1 MKMIYKIARAELQ
14 TLFYSPVAWLILIVF
29 TVQAVL
35 AFSSGMGGQVNF
47 QHLGYMLNNVSLT
60 VFADFRG
67 MFTSMQQYLYLYIPL
82 LTMGLMSRELS
93 SGSIK
98 LLYSSPVTN
107 FQIILGKYLSMVFYS
122 LVLCGILFVFVVYG
136 GFAIE
141 HFDWS
146 AVLTALLGIFLLIC
160 AYSAIGLFMSSL
172 TSYQVVAA
180 MGTFAILFL
189 LNMVGG
195 MWQHIE
201 LVRDITYWLSM
212 SGRTREFLRGLIC
225 SEDVL
230 YFLIVVT
237 LFLSFSII
245 RLRANRQ
252 KTPPGNTA
260 LRYAGVTLVAVT
272 LGYITSRPVFMVYHD
287 STETKANT
295 LTENSQ
301 EIVSRL
307 KGGLT
312 LTSYVNILDQF
323 YWIGLPYTELQDRDR
338 FRQYTRFKPEI
349 KMNYVHYYDSA
360 VNPSLYQRYPNRSNR
375 EIMIEYARSHRL
387 DSNKF
392 LTPSQ
397 VRQLEDLRP
406 ENNRFVRTLV
416 RESGEKSFLRV
427 FEDSQIFPSE
437 AEISASMKRLVMD
450 LPKVGFVTGHGERDC
465 IREGDR
471 DYNKFALEKSFRYS
485 LINQGFDFEQVSLDA
500 PLEGRYDILII
511 ADARTPFGEEHLANL
526 REYVASGGNLL
537 IAGEPGRQDVM
548 NEITSS
554 FGVNFLPGRVVK
566 QQENFLAD
574 FIMALPTAAS
584 GELMFGM
591 ENMRR
596 NGQVVTMPGLAALD
610 YSGVSGFEVTE
621 LLVAD
626 TSASAWIEL
635 QTTNFVD
642 EPLSVDS
649 AAGERLVA
657 GIPAALALER
667 KVGERGKSQKIIVLG
682 DADCISNGEV
692 SINRRNVQAANYN
705 LIMSAFYWLSD
716 EEVPIDVRRPS
727 PPDRKVF
734 VGLKGMEIT
743 KWGSVVLLPVAMLI
757 IYLLM
762 WIRRRGR

>member
-35 AFSSGMGGQVNF
+35 SFASGMGNQVDF
-47 QHLGYMLNNVSLT
+47 QNLGYNLRDVSLT
-60 VFADFRG
+60 VFAGMRG
-67 MFTSMQQYLYLYIPL
+67 LLTSMQQYLYLYIPL

-107 FQIILGKYLSMVFYS
+107 FQIIMGKYLSMVFYS
-122 LVLCGILFVFVVYG
+122 LVLCTILLVFVVFG
-136 GFAIE
+136 GFTIDM
-141 HFDWS
+141 FDWA
-146 AVLTALLGIFLLIC
+146 AVLTALLGLFLLIC

-180 MGTFAILFL
+180 MGTFAVLFV
-189 LNMVGG
+189 LNLVGN

-212 SGRTREFLRGLIC
+212 RGRTSEFMSGLVC

-230 YFLIVVT
+230 YFMIVIA
-237 LFLSFSII
+237 LFLAFSVV

-252 KTPPGNTA
+252 KIAIGKTA
-260 LRYAGVTLVAVT
+260 MRYAAVTLVAVT
-272 LGYITSRPVFMVYHD
+272 LGYVTSRPVFMFYHD
-287 STETKANT
+287 STRTKANT

-301 EIVSRL
+301 EIVSKL
-307 KGGLT
+307 DGGLT
-312 LTSYVNILDQF
+312 ITSYVNILDQF
-323 YWIGLPYTELQDRDR
+323 YWIGLPYTELQDRSR

-349 KMNYVHYYDSA
+349 KMKYVHYYDSA
-360 VNPSLYQRYPNRSNR
+360 VNPGLYQRYPNRTNR
-375 EIMIEYARSHRL
+375 EIMVEYARSHRL

-392 LTPSQ
+392 LSPSQ
-397 VRQLEDLRP
+397 IREIEDLRP

-427 FEDSQIFPSE
+427 FEDAQVFPSE
-437 AEISASMKRLVMD
+437 AEISASMKKLVMD

-485 LINQGFDFEQVSLDA
+485 LINQGFDFEQISLDNPVA
-500 PLEGRYDILII
+500 GEYDILII
-511 ADARTPFGEEHLANL
+511 ADARVAYSREHLANL
-526 REYVASGGNLL
+526 EAFVASGGNLL
-537 IAGEPGRQDVM
+537 VAGEPGRQDVM
-548 NEITSS
+548 NEVVSS
-554 FGVNFLPGRVVK
+554 LGVRFLPGRVVK
-566 QQENFLAD
+566 PQENFLAD
-574 FIMALPTAAS
+574 FIMAIPTS
-584 GELMFGM
+584 QGGEMMFGLAD
-591 ENMRR
+591 MRQH
-596 NGQVVTMPGLAALD
+596 GQVVTMPGLAALD
-610 YSGVSGFEVTE
+610 YSGVKDFDVTE
-621 LLVAD
+621 LFVAD
-626 TSASAWIEL
+626 TAASAWIEME
-635 QTTNFVD
+635 TENFIDDSVTVD
-642 EPLSVDS
+642 
-649 AAGERLVA
+649 AAMGERMMA

-667 KVGERGKSQKIIVLG
+667 AVEGKEKLQKIVVLG

-692 SINRRNVQAANYN
+692 SMNRRNVSSANYN

-734 VGLKGMEIT
+734 LGLTGMKVA
-743 KWGSVVLLPVAMLI
+743 KWSMVVFLPVAMLLL
-757 IYLLM
+757 YLLM
-762 WIRRRGR
+762 WVRRRSR